1 MKRYVHSSDV
11 SNIIADLVGHI
22 DLVII
27 ANDARTLSLGNLPIV
42 AAASTSKYSK
52 YYDDFSKEELIDLDV
67 SELRQIASPYAL
79 DLINDAVNDKE
90 LDYKLTNKQQNILSD
105 FYSKRNNALI
115 NLSDSEIAELVNLIS
130 HCKSVTGP
138 GYRPKQPEKNFAQL
152 HGLKLVDDDYLAI
165 VKSLKPSEF
174 YGAVKSKNRDRLGI
188 PLYEFKH
195 DPQGYKLKYSG
206 QTIPT
211 DIIIYIKLIIDYDS
225 DYNIA
230 IVSFH
235 DPEPDTLADTNED

>member
-1 MKRYVHSSDV
+1 MKRYIRSSDV
-11 SNIIADLVGHI
+11 SNVITDLVGHI

-42 AAASTSKYSK
+42 ASTGKYSK
-52 YYDDFSKEELIDLDV
+52 YYDDFSKEELVDLDV

-79 DLINDAVNDKE
+79 DLINDAVNDQE
-90 LDYKLTNKQQNILSD
+90 LDYKLTNKQKNILSD
-105 FYSKRNNALI
+105 FYSKRSNALI
-115 NLSDSEIAELVNLIS
+115 DLNDSEIIELVNLIS
-130 HCKSVTGP
+130 QCKSVIGP
-138 GYRPKQPEKNFAQL
+138 GYHPKQPEKNFAQL

-165 VKSLKPSEF
+165 VKSIKPNEF
-174 YGAVKSKNRDRLGI
+174 YEAVKSKNQDRLGI
-188 PLYEFKH
+188 PLHEFKH

-206 QTIPT
+206 QSIPT

-230 IVSFH
+230 IISFH
-235 DPEPDTLADTNED
+235 DPEPDTLSDVNED